1 MTALLASLPLLAGF
15 LAGHRPPA
23 PIITTGL
30 VERGALPSVA
40 ASLALPAV
48 VPPQRLA
55 SAGAAFGAL
64 TASSFS
70 TWQLLAAF
78 VLGGAFSTSI
88 FAAEGL
94 RVAFGPKNVQ
104 RVRAIFALVLQL
116 VIALPPTAPAAHPPG
131 QGHPLGPMRE
141 PSPLRGRGEAAAAH
155 SGA

>member
-1 MTALLASLPLLAGF
+1 MISLEVAIRLVLRRSQQLLW
-15 LAGHRPPA
+15 
-23 PIITTGL
+23 
-30 VERGALPSVA
+30 
-40 ASLALPAV
+40 
-48 VPPQRLA
+48 QR
-55 SAGAAFGAL
+55 
-64 TASSFS
+64 